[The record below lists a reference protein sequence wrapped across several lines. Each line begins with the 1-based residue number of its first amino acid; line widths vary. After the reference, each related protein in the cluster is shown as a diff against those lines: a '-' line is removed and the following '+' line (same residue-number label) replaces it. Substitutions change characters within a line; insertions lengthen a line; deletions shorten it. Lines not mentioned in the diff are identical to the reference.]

1 MEINGIIDFFLHT
14 KIKYREMDT
23 FFKAVYN
30 IILKIVVLAKQAT
43 VSGGLSK
50 TYLLFSDHNK

>member
-1 MEINGIIDFFLHT
+1 M
-14 KIKYREMDT
+14 KYREMDT
-23 FFKAVYN
+23 FLKAVYN